1 VVDERFVLESRPL
14 TAPLSAPF
22 GLATARDGALTLIA
36 TAPAPEPRPADAG
49 SHGGSTGTELL
60 TDVGALG
67 ITAALVG
74 VVVLVRRWLTLRS
87 RQPLPGLPKERVLP
101 LSRHGTLH
109 DPKYLG
115 RILEAE
121 EPPAGP

>member
-1 VVDERFVLESRPL
+1 MVDERFVLESRPL
-14 TAPLSAPF
+14 NAPIGMAPPQAGVLSLIGTTP
-22 GLATARDGALTLIA
+22 ATDGQ
-36 TAPAPEPRPADAG
+36 PADARAV
-49 SHGGSTGTELL
+49 GGSGGGELL

-67 ITAALVG
+67 IAAALVG
-74 VVVLVRRWLTLRS
+74 VVMLVRRWLMLRS
-87 RQPLPGLPKERVLP
+87 RPPMPGLPKERVLP

-121 EPPAGP
+121 EPPTGP

>member
-1 VVDERFVLESRPL
+1 M
-14 TAPLSAPF
+14 APPQA
-22 GLATARDGALTLIA
+22 GALSLIGTASA
-36 TAPAPEPRPADAG
+36 TDGQPADAG
-49 SHGGSTGTELL
+49 ASGGTGGNELL
-60 TDVGALG
+60 IEVGALG
-67 ITAALVG
+67 IAAALVG
-74 VVVLVRRWLTLRS
+74 VVVLVRRWLMLRS

-121 EPPAGP
+121 EPPTGP

>member
-1 VVDERFVLESRPL
+1 MLKSRPL
-14 TAPLSAPF
+14 ILLPAAPGMVPPP
-22 GLATARDGALTLIA
+22 TGALTLIA
-36 TAPAPEPRPADAG
+36 TSPAPEAKPTDTG
-49 SHGGSTGTELL
+49 TGGASTGSELL

-67 ITAALVG
+67 VTAALVG
-74 VVVLVRRWLTLRS
+74 VVLLVRRWLILRS
-87 RQPLPGLPKERVLP
+87 RRPLPGLPRERVLP

>member
-1 VVDERFVLESRPL
+1 MLKSRPL
-14 TAPLSAPF
+14 ILLPAAPGMVPPP
-22 GLATARDGALTLIA
+22 TGALTLIA
-36 TAPAPEPRPADAG
+36 TSPAPEAKPTDTG
-49 SHGGSTGTELL
+49 TGGGSTGSELL

-67 ITAALVG
+67 VTAALVG
-74 VVVLVRRWLTLRS
+74 VVLLVRRWLILRS
-87 RQPLPGLPKERVLP
+87 RRPLPGLPRERVLP

>member
-1 VVDERFVLESRPL
+1 MAVI
-14 TAPLSAPF
+14 
-22 GLATARDGALTLIA
+22 G
-36 TAPAPEPRPADAG
+36 TAPATDGKPADAG
-49 SHGGSTGTELL
+49 ASGGSGGGELL
-60 TDVGALG
+60 TDVGALV
-67 ITAALVG
+67 IAAALVG
-74 VVVLVRRWLTLRS
+74 VVLLVRRWLMLRS

-121 EPPAGP
+121 EPPTGP

>member
-1 VVDERFVLESRPL
+1 M
-14 TAPLSAPF
+14 APPQTGLLS
-22 GLATARDGALTLIA
+22 LIG
-36 TAPAPEPRPADAG
+36 TAPATEGQPADAG
-49 SHGGSTGTELL
+49 TTSGSAGGELL

-74 VVVLVRRWLTLRS
+74 VVVLVRRWMMLRS
-87 RQPLPGLPKERVLP
+87 RQRLPGLPRERVLP

>member
-1 VVDERFVLESRPL
+1 MDVRFVLESRP
-14 TAPLSAPF
+14 PSAPF
-22 GLATARDGALTLIA
+22 AMATPQAGAFKWVG
-36 TAPAPEPRPADAG
+36 TAPAPDAKPADAG
-49 SHGGSTGTELL
+49 THGGSAGTELL

>member
-1 VVDERFVLESRPL
+1 M
-14 TAPLSAPF
+14 
-22 GLATARDGALTLIA
+22 ATPQAGVFQWIGT
-36 TAPAPEPRPADAG
+36 TPAPEAQPADAG
-49 SHGGSTGTELL
+49 SHGGSGGGELL

-74 VVVLVRRWLTLRS
+74 VVVLVRRWLMLRS

-101 LSRHGTLH
+101 LSHHGTLH

-121 EPPAGP
+121 EPPTAP

>member
-1 VVDERFVLESRPL
+1 MAVIGTTP
-14 TAPLSAPF
+14 
-22 GLATARDGALTLIA
+22 ATDSQ
-36 TAPAPEPRPADAG
+36 PAGPG
-49 SHGGSTGTELL
+49 SSGGTGGGELL

-67 ITAALVG
+67 IAAALVG
-74 VVVLVRRWLTLRS
+74 LVVLVRRWLMLRS

-121 EPPAGP
+121 EPPNGP

>member
-1 VVDERFVLESRPL
+1 MLESRPL
-14 TAPLSAPF
+14 YAALGMAPPQAGVLSLIGTASA
-22 GLATARDGALTLIA
+22 TDGQ
-36 TAPAPEPRPADAG
+36 PAEAG
-49 SHGGSTGTELL
+49 TSGGSSGGELL

-67 ITAALVG
+67 IAAALVG
-74 VVVLVRRWLTLRS
+74 VVVLVRRWLILRS
-87 RQPLPGLPKERVLP
+87 RQPLPGLPKEKVLP

>member
-1 VVDERFVLESRPL
+1 MGDVRFVLESRPL
-14 TAPLSAPF
+14 FAPF
-22 GLATARDGALTLIA
+22 GMAPPQAGAMALIGTASATDGK
-36 TAPAPEPRPADAG
+36 PADAG
-49 SHGGSTGTELL
+49 ASGGSGGGELL
-60 TDVGALG
+60 TDVGALV
-67 ITAALVG
+67 IAAALVG
-74 VVVLVRRWLTLRS
+74 VVLLVRRWLMLRS

-121 EPPAGP
+121 EPPTGP

>member
-1 VVDERFVLESRPL
+1 MVDVRFVLESRPL
-14 TAPLSAPF
+14 SAPF
-22 GLATARDGALTLIA
+22 GMATPQAGAFQWIGT
-36 TAPAPEPRPADAG
+36 TPAPEAKPADAG
-49 SHGGSTGTELL
+49 GHAGSGGGELL

-74 VVVLVRRWLTLRS
+74 VVVLVRRWLMLRS

-121 EPPAGP
+121 EPPTGP

>member
-1 VVDERFVLESRPL
+1 MLESRPL
-14 TAPLSAPF
+14 YPILGMALPQAVPMAVIASTP
-22 GLATARDGALTLIA
+22 ATEGKR
-36 TAPAPEPRPADAG
+36 ADAG
-49 SHGGSTGTELL
+49 AGGSGGGELL
-60 TDVGALG
+60 ADVGALV

-74 VVVLVRRWLTLRS
+74 VVVLVRRWLILRS
-87 RQPLPGLPKERVLP
+87 RRPLPGLPKERVLP

-121 EPPAGP
+121 EPPTGP

>member
-1 VVDERFVLESRPL
+1 VVDDRLVLDSLPQ
-14 TAPLSAPF
+14 SAPV
-22 GLATARDGALTLIA
+22 AMVRPQAGALTLIG
-36 TAPAPEPRPADAG
+36 TTPAAEGQPVDAA
-49 SHGGSTGTELL
+49 SSGGSGGGELL

-67 ITAALVG
+67 IAAALVG
-74 VVVLVRRWLTLRS
+74 LVVLVRRWLMLRS

-121 EPPAGP
+121 EPPNGP